1 MIFKIF
7 LRKKNVKIY
16 RNSWMYLD
24 ETPGPTIFQRR
35 VQLKWWLPIGFHQ
48 CYSFHIEKMQAF
60 NVGCWSFEYKH
71 TSCYELLRMYDSSI
85 TTEHEQI
92 NSAIKGFSTSVLGVG
107 VFMSQWQLDLQLP
120 VQLVPITTKVV
131 SLNPAHGEVYSI
143 QLYVIK
149 FVNDLSV
156 DFSGY

>member
-1 MIFKIF
+1 
-7 LRKKNVKIY
+7 
-16 RNSWMYLD
+16 
-24 ETPGPTIFQRR
+24 
-35 VQLKWWLPIGFHQ
+35 
-48 CYSFHIEKMQAF
+48 
-60 NVGCWSFEYKH
+60 
-71 TSCYELLRMYDSSI
+71 MYDSSI

-92 NSAIKGFSTSVLGVG
+92 NSAKGFSSSVLGVG

-149 FVNDLSV
+149 FVNDLSQV
-156 DFSGY
+156 GGFLRVLRCPLSIKLTATM